1 MEQRIATKIRTKKL
15 ELQNWSKKIRAKNYR
30 YLDKTL
36 ELKKN
41 KIR

>member
-15 ELQNWSKKIRAKNYR
+15 ELQNWNKRIRAKNYN
-30 YLDKTL
+30 LDKTL